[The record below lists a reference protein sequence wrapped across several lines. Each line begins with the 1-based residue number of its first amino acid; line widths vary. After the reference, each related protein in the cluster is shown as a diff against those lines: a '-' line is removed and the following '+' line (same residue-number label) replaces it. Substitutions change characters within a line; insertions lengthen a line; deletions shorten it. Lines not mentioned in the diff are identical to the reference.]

1 MDQQTLNVLIG
12 LGVIVTSAISI
23 LTFFSVKT
31 VHLMIN
37 SRMDQLLRLT
47 ADKATTD
54 EQNRAQ
60 LVKDAIAAAKKEQ

>member
-60 LVKDAIAAAKKEQ
+60 LVKDAIAAAKKE